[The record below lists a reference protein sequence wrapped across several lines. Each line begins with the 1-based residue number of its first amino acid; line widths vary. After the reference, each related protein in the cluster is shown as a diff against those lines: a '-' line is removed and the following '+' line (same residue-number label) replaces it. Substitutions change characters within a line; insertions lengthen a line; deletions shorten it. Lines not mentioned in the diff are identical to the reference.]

1 MKNNP
6 NVDIQR
12 RSFLKRSSLLATG
25 AGVGLLLPTPH
36 GFAQSKEAIAETA
49 FGKVRGVTS
58 NGVHAFKGIPYGADT
73 AGKNRFKLAVDPEP
87 WTGIRDALEYGP
99 ATPQS
104 DPASGRQQDGNES
117 EDCLVMNIWS
127 RGINDGRKRP
137 VMFWCHGGGFRSL
150 SASSPGYDG
159 TNLCLRGD
167 VVVVGINH
175 RLNLLGFTHLAE
187 LGGEEYS
194 QSGNVGMLDIVH
206 ALRWVKNNIEQFG
219 GDPDRVM
226 VFGESGGGR
235 KVATLLGMPDA
246 KGLFHSAVIQSGAT
260 LKVSEPANAT
270 ALSERVLTELN
281 ITRSSIHKLHDL
293 SLKQIMSAY
302 VAVTRNNDSRSFGQ
316 SFQPVLDENVLPH
329 HPFYPEASPV
339 NPDVPLIVGANRT
352 EMTAF
357 ARPEEFTLDEK
368 GMRQRVAGLIGEE
381 NATAV
386 IDTYRSQNPKAT
398 PVELYFLIYSDNNY
412 VMPSITIAE
421 RRAKLS
427 PTYLY
432 YLTWQTTARG
442 GRMMTPH
449 ALDIP
454 FVFDNVKIN
463 PLTNEQDSAQALA
476 DKVSATWIQFA
487 KDATPN
493 AGTLPEWK
501 KYSTEQRAT
510 MVINNDTQLIN
521 DPIAEQRK
529 IMQPILKL

>member
-1 MKNNP
+1 MKKTP
-6 NVDIQR
+6 HFDMQR
-12 RSFLKRSSLLATG
+12 RSFLKRSSMLATG
-25 AGVGLLLPTPH
+25 TGVGLLLPAIQGCT
-36 GFAQSKEAIAETA
+36 QTSEVIAETA

-58 NGVHAFKGIPYGADT
+58 NGVHSFKGIPYGADT
-73 AGKNRFKLAVDPEP
+73 SGKNRFKPAVDPES
-87 WTGIRDALEYGP
+87 WTGIRDALNYGA

-150 SASSPGYDG
+150 SASSLGYDG

-194 QSGNVGMLDIVH
+194 ESGNVGMLDIVH

-235 KVATLLGMPDA
+235 KVATLLGMPAA
-246 KGLFHSAVIQSGAT
+246 KGLFHSAAIQSGAT
-260 LKVSEPANAT
+260 LKVSEPENAT
-270 ALSERVLTELN
+270 VLSERVLKELS
-281 ITRSSIHKLHDL
+281 IDKSSIHKLHDL
-293 SLKQIMSAY
+293 PLKQIMSAY
-302 VAVTRNNDSRSFGQ
+302 IAVTSTIDSRTFGQ
-316 SFQPVLDENVLPH
+316 SFQPVIDENVLPY
-329 HPFYPEASPV
+329 HPFFPEASPV
-339 NPDVPLIVGANRT
+339 NPDVPVIVGANRT

-357 ARPEEFTLDEK
+357 ARPEEFSLDEK
-368 GMRQRVAGLIGEE
+368 GMRRRVEGIVGADKAEE
-381 NATAV
+381 V
-386 IDTYRSQNPKAT
+386 IEIYRRHNPKAS
-398 PVELYFLIYSDNNY
+398 PIELHFLIFSDSRY

-432 YLTWQTTARG
+432 YLTWETSARER
-442 GRMMTPH
+442 RMMTPH

-454 FVFDNVKIN
+454 FVFDNVGIN
-463 PLTNEQDSAQALA
+463 PLTKDQSSSQALA
-476 DKVSATWIQFA
+476 DKVSATWIKFA
-487 KDATPN
+487 ETAMPN

-501 KYSTEQRAT
+501 KYS
-510 MVINNDTQLIN
+510 
-521 DPIAEQRK
+521 AEQRNTMVLNNENE
-529 IMQPILKL
+529 IIVDPIGEQREILQSILKL

>member
-1 MKNNP
+1 
-6 NVDIQR
+6 
-12 RSFLKRSSLLATG
+12 
-25 AGVGLLLPTPH
+25 
-36 GFAQSKEAIAETA
+36 
-49 FGKVRGVTS
+49 
-58 NGVHAFKGIPYGADT
+58 
-73 AGKNRFKLAVDPEP
+73 
-87 WTGIRDALEYGP
+87 
-99 ATPQS
+99 
-104 DPASGRQQDGNES
+104 
-117 EDCLVMNIWS
+117 
-127 RGINDGRKRP
+127 
-137 VMFWCHGGGFRSL
+137 
-150 SASSPGYDG
+150 
-159 TNLCLRGD
+159 
-167 VVVVGINH
+167 
-175 RLNLLGFTHLAE
+175 
-187 LGGEEYS
+187 
-194 QSGNVGMLDIVH
+194 MLDIVH